1 MDVGVPIRELV
12 RRGVQKTNISRG
24 DEKNGRGQVSLEM
37 HILVTAAYG
46 LTMIRVLL
54 RTVPLDMRGR
64 GIT

>member
-24 DEKNGRGQVSLEM
+24 DEKNGRGQVGLEM

>member
-1 MDVGVPIRELV
+1 MDVEVPIRELV

-24 DEKNGRGQVSLEM
+24 DEKNGRGQVGLGM